1 MSVSDVASR
10 RTVPDRGLGDPH
22 PPGPCEVL
30 EGPLGI
36 GDLLAAVRA
45 VLDGH
50 GGAPARP
57 ELTVH
62 GPGQY
67 TVRVGGDRLD
77 IRSRPLSDQPPGTL
91 DPVLDGPGVRRI
103 VLTASDTPSER
114 ARDLFTALTEAIG
127 RRARCYTEA
136 EAAAIAAGMPLTGR
150 YAQPEPALAG
160 WALIFRDHYV
170 ENSVGFLL
178 AMERAGL
185 DPEWIFALSKGDRTQ
200 HRERVHSW
208 FLRRG
213 YASDTLD
220 NSVINGTAGAAET
233 ARARA
238 VDAQVADFVRRAHVA
253 GRKVLVIDDGG
264 LLAQG
269 YGADRPG
276 PRVDAAI
283 ELTVSG
289 LKRITAAPGE
299 LAIPVLNM
307 ARSQLKSRLGYNE
320 IADSCVRRLRAIV
333 PGQKFIGRHVLL
345 LGYGTLGARAARS
358 LRALGCRVAV
368 VDTDILAL
376 ITAAE
381 DGFETHRSIAEA
393 LDRQRPFLI
402 LGSSGGTA
410 VTAED
415 VPLLP
420 DGVLLA
426 GFATKDFS
434 VLTDG
439 YPGATAQR
447 IPHVGVRYDLPHAT
461 TATVL
466 GDGRSLNLFEYEGIA
481 NRGYD
486 AYRAGT
492 LLAALA
498 LCRDPERF
506 PPGLHLEPV
515 DSIIDDAG
523 LFDAYYTQYLCARS
537 APLGTG
543 AFSGTAE
550 TSGEYAHA
558 R

>member
-1 MSVSDVASR
+1 MSAGEGVD
-10 RTVPDRGLGDPH
+10 DPH
-22 PPGPCEVL
+22 PPGPYAVV
-30 EGPLGI
+30 EGPLGVT
-36 GDLLAAVRA
+36 DLLAVVRT

-50 GGAPARP
+50 GPASVRP

-62 GPGQY
+62 GPGRY
-67 TVRVGGDRLD
+67 TVRVDGARLD
-77 IRSRPLSDQPPGTL
+77 VRSSPLSDQPPGTL
-91 DPVLDGPGVRRI
+91 DPVVAGPGTHRI
-103 VLTASDTPSER
+103 VLTASGAPSER
-114 ARDLFTALTEAIG
+114 AHDLFTALAAAVD
-127 RRARCYTEA
+127 RRAQCYTEA
-136 EAAAIAAGMPLTGR
+136 EAAAIVAGMPLLDR
-150 YAQPEPALAG
+150 YARPEPALSR
-160 WALIFRDHYV
+160 WALVFRDHYV

-185 DPEWIFALSKGDRTQ
+185 APEWIFALSKGDRTQ

-208 FLRRG
+208 FLHRG
-213 YASDTLD
+213 YASDVLD

-233 ARARA
+233 AHARA
-238 VDAQVADFVRRAHVA
+238 VDAQVADFVRRAHAA

-269 YGADRPG
+269 YGADGPG
-276 PRVDAAI
+276 PRVDAAV

-289 LKRITAAPGE
+289 LKRIAAAPGE

-307 ARSQLKSRLGYNE
+307 ARSRLKSRLGYNE

-368 VDTDILAL
+368 VDTDVLAL

-381 DGFETHRSIAEA
+381 DGFETHRTIAEA
-393 LDRQRPFLI
+393 LARQRPFLI
-402 LGSSGGTA
+402 LGSSGDTA

-439 YPGATAQR
+439 YPGATALR

-461 TATVL
+461 SVTVL

-498 LCRDPERF
+498 LCRDIGRF
-506 PPGLHLEPV
+506 PPGVHLEPV
-515 DSIIDDAG
+515 DRIIDEAG
-523 LFDAYYTQYLCARS
+523 LFDAYYSQYLCART

-543 AFSGTAE
+543 AFSRADAIDRE
-550 TSGEYAHA
+550 TAHA

>member
-1 MSVSDVASR
+1 MD
-10 RTVPDRGLGDPH
+10 DPH
-22 PPGPCEVL
+22 PPGPYEVV
-30 EGPLGI
+30 EGPLDVT
-36 GDLLAAVRA
+36 DLLTVVRT

-50 GGAPARP
+50 GPVPARP
-57 ELTVH
+57 ELTVY
-62 GPGQY
+62 GPGRY
-67 TVRVGGDRLD
+67 TVRVDGTRLD
-77 IRSRPLSDQPPGTL
+77 IRSRPLSHQPPGTL
-91 DPVLDGPGVRRI
+91 DPVVAGPGIHRI
-103 VLTASDTPSER
+103 VLTASGAPSER
-114 ARDLFTALTEAIG
+114 AHDLFTALATAVD
-127 RRARCYTEA
+127 RWAQCYTEA
-136 EAAAIAAGMPLTGR
+136 EAAAIVAGMPLLDR
-150 YAQPEPALAG
+150 YARPEPALSG
-160 WALIFRDHYV
+160 WALVFRDHYV

-185 DPEWIFALSKGDRTQ
+185 APEWIFALSKGDRTQ

-208 FLRRG
+208 FLHRG
-213 YASDTLD
+213 YASDILD

-233 ARARA
+233 AHARA
-238 VDAQVADFVRRAHVA
+238 VDAQVAEFVRRAHAA

-269 YGADRPG
+269 YGADGPG

-289 LKRITAAPGE
+289 LKRIAAAPGE

-307 ARSQLKSRLGYNE
+307 ARSRLKSRLGYNE

-368 VDTDILAL
+368 VDTDVLAL

-381 DGFETHRSIAEA
+381 DGFETHRTVAEA
-393 LDRQRPFLI
+393 LARQRPFLI
-402 LGSSGGTA
+402 LGSSGDTA
-410 VTAED
+410 ITAED

-439 YPGATAQR
+439 YPGATALTL
-447 IPHVGVRYDLPHAT
+447 PHVGVRYDLPHAT
-461 TATVL
+461 SVTVL

-498 LCRDPERF
+498 LCRDPGRF
-506 PPGLHLEPV
+506 PPGVHLEPV
-515 DSIIDDAG
+515 DRIIDDAG
-523 LFDAYYTQYLCARS
+523 LFDAYYSQYLCART

-543 AFSGTAE
+543 AFSRVHPADRE
-550 TSGEYAHA
+550 AAHA

>member
-1 MSVSDVASR
+1 MA
-10 RTVPDRGLGDPH
+10 DPLF
-22 PPGPCEVL
+22 PGPYEVV
-30 EGPLGI
+30 EGPLDPA
-36 GDLLAAVRA
+36 DLLAVVRG
-45 VLDGH
+45 VVDGH
-50 GGAPARP
+50 RGTLARP

-62 GPGQY
+62 APDRY
-67 TVRVGGDRLD
+67 TVLADGARLD
-77 IRSRPLSDQPPGTL
+77 IRSSPLPDEPPGTL
-91 DPVLDGPGVRRI
+91 DPVLEGPPHCRILLLASGGV
-103 VLTASDTPSER
+103 TER
-114 ARDLFTALTEAIG
+114 ARALFDELTEAIG

-136 EAAAIAAGMPLTGR
+136 EAAAIVAGMPLLDR
-150 YAQPEPALAG
+150 YTRPEPALDG
-160 WALIFRDHYV
+160 WALVFRDHYV

-185 DPEWIFALSKGDRTQ
+185 DPEWIFALSKGDRTL

-208 FLRRG
+208 FLHRG
-213 YASDTLD
+213 YASDVLD
-220 NSVINGTAGAAET
+220 NSVINGTAGAAEQ

-238 VDAQVADFVRRAHVA
+238 VDAQVAAFVRRAHAA

-269 YGADRPG
+269 YGAEGEQGRAG
-276 PRVDAAI
+276 ANGRGGEHVDAAI

-289 LKRITAAPGE
+289 LKRVAAAPGR

-345 LGYGTLGARAARS
+345 IGYGTLGARAARS

-368 VDTDILAL
+368 VDSDILAL

-381 DGFETHRSIAEA
+381 DGFDTHRTVAGA
-393 LDRQRPFLI
+393 LAHHRPFLV

-410 VTAED
+410 LTAED

-434 VLTDG
+434 VLTEG
-439 YPGATAQR
+439 YPGARAQP
-447 IPHVGVRYDLPHAT
+447 IPHVGVRYRLPHAT
-461 TATVL
+461 TVTVL

-498 LCRDPERF
+498 LCRDPDSF
-506 PPGLHLEPV
+506 PPGVHLEPV
-515 DSIIDDAG
+515 DRIIDEAG
-523 LFDAYYTQYLCARS
+523 LFDAYYSAYLCAET

-543 AFSGTAE
+543 VFGSTAP
-550 TSGEYAHA
+550 GEDAHV